1 MARGTLSSPSKAT
14 TYRLMK
20 KGCFPNAVPLA
31 AGGRRVAC
39 NCDEVNDWISFSA
52 DCLNPIDF

>member
-20 KGCFPNAVPLA
+20 ADRFPKAV
-31 AGGRRVAC
+31 AG
-39 NCDEVNDWISFSA
+39 NCDEVNDWISFPA
-52 DCLNPIDF
+52 ACLNPVDF